1 MEWLVVAEKPV
12 LRVVVGQPD
21 EAGLGDVA
29 APGTDTSA
37 WATILAIK
45 ALIVGGATAT
55 ATLRPRP
62 GSYASH
68 TEIA

>member
-29 APGTDTSA
+29 APGADTSA

-45 ALIVGGATAT
+45 ALIVGGAIWN
-55 ATLRPRP
+55 
-62 GSYASH
+62 
-68 TEIA
+68 E